1 MYDERV
7 KNRIQVDIERS
18 DKYSDFHKFLSI
30 FIAVSLTC
38 IGVVITKGNLLNEW
52 WLLFL
57 GVITAGLGAINKMI
71 DPSSKSESIK
81 LRKRVLELLSIE
93 AERESPA
100 FTQEEAERLMFLAKQ
115 DAPRVYEAVLLKTM
129 PSMV

>member
-1 MYDERV
+1 MYDERI
-7 KNRIQVDIERS
+7 KNRILVDIDRS
-18 DKYSDFHKFLSI
+18 DKYSDYHKYLSI
-30 FIAVSLTC
+30 FITVSLTC

-57 GVITAGLGAINKMI
+57 GVLTAGLGAINKMI
-71 DPSSKSESIK
+71 DPSSKAENIK

-93 AERESPA
+93 AERETPA